1 MKKIILGSSS
11 PYRKEL
17 LQRLRLEFDTRSPD
31 IDETPL
37 RDETPDSLVLRLGE
51 EKARAI
57 AALTTGPAVIIA
69 GDQVAACDNQIL
81 GKPGTHAKAVEQLL
95 FLSGK
100 KVSFRTSLC
109 VLNTENNQLQKS
121 IVPYDVYFRK
131 LTIEKIERYLEREPA
146 YNCAGAFKS
155 EGYGISLCEKF
166 EGEDPTALIGLPL
179 MQLTR
184 MLEHAGV
191 QVV

>member
-17 LQRLRLEFDTRSPD
+17 LQRLRLDFETHSPD

-37 RDETPDSLVLRLGE
+37 PNETPDALVSRLGE
-51 EKARAI
+51 GKARAI
-57 AALTTGPAVIIA
+57 AAITSGPAVIIA
-69 GDQVAACDNQIL
+69 GDQVAACGNEIL
-81 GKPGTHAKAVEQLL
+81 GKPGTHDKAIEQLL

-109 VLNTENNQLQKS
+109 VLNTENNQLQKT
-121 IVPYDVYFRK
+121 IVPYNVYFRQ
-131 LTIEKIERYLEREPA
+131 LNQETIERYLQKEPA

-155 EGYGISLCEKF
+155 EGYGIALCEKF

-191 QVV
+191 QVI